1 MLASISL
8 KLENIICAFISF
20 GLDPACFYYKFW
32 ILTVLDLN
40 LCSATYYLRGLGT
53 YFDVPKVPFPYDVQW
68 G

>member
-1 MLASISL
+1 MLASISF

-20 GLDPACFYYKFW
+20 GLDPAWFYYKFW

-53 YFDVPKVPFPYDVQW
+53 YFNVPKAPFPYDVQW